1 MYCEY
6 ASQLPSLAVSD
17 DEQPARNSD
26 DSATAE
32 TTASARLAIKLITSL
47 LGFGTHMHPKDNLME
62 GFMKC
67 DTVLATFDND
77 LDKAWL
83 LTQFGN

>member
-32 TTASARLAIKLITSL
+32 TAASARLAIKLITSL
-47 LGFGTHMHPKDNLME
+47 LGFGTHMHPEDNLME

>member
-6 ASQLPSLAVSD
+6 ASQLPPFALSD

-47 LGFGTHMHPKDNLME
+47 LGFGTHMHPEDNLME